1 MEANNVRMS
10 FGANGTIGFSDP
22 SEATGGI
29 GFIPQSFSNILYEA
43 GIMMMAGGNPFTGE
57 LPKLSNN
64 VRSVQIYDS
73 DFSPEVPF
81 SVDNPGIMAD
91 SEGKGTFST
100 NRFAQ
105 LKNLDIELI
114 TAAFQE
120 DAVNKAVYSHYRITN
135 KSEQQL
141 EDFYFGIFTDWD
153 VDNYSGNNVLF
164 DSENNFMYIYD
175 ATNGSTYPY
184 VAVDAMQATSSNLAI
199 DNAYEGSPNEYQ
211 FRLYDGYTDEEKRN
225 SLVAENNNTSVIG
238 TDASTVVAS
247 GPYDFNPNVT
257 IKLGFIYVY
266 GDNYEDLKQNI
277 LAARSKYV
285 FSVDEP
291 GVYISS
297 ELDNSLPSVTKLEQ
311 NYPNPFNPTTEIN
324 FQLSKSGYTEIGIYN
339 ILGQK
344 IQTLVSE
351 VKSAGYHSINFDA
364 TTFNS
369 GIYFAVLQS
378 GDYIKTIK
386 MTLIK

>member
-1 MEANNVRMS
+1 
-10 FGANGTIGFSDP
+10 
-22 SEATGGI
+22 
-29 GFIPQSFSNILYEA
+29 
-43 GIMMMAGGNPFTGE
+43 
-57 LPKLSNN
+57 
-64 VRSVQIYDS
+64 
-73 DFSPEVPF
+73 
-81 SVDNPGIMAD
+81 
-91 SEGKGTFST
+91 
-100 NRFAQ
+100 
-105 LKNLDIELI
+105 
-114 TAAFQE
+114 
-120 DAVNKAVYSHYRITN
+120 
-135 KSEQQL
+135 
-141 EDFYFGIFTDWD
+141 
-153 VDNYSGNNVLF
+153 
-164 DSENNFMYIYD
+164 
-175 ATNGSTYPY
+175 
-184 VAVDAMQATSSNLAI
+184 MQTTSSNLAI
-199 DNAYEGSPNEYQ
+199 DNAYNGPPSEYQ
-211 FRLYDGYTDEEKRN
+211 FRLYGGYSDEEKRN
-225 SLVAENNNTSVIG
+225 SLVAKNNNTSVEE
-238 TDASTVVAS
+238 TDISSVVAS

-378 GDYIKTIK
+378 GDYIQTIK